1 MAVRCVHEASLHD
14 ANSFVTLT
22 YDESKLSTYSLVY
35 KDYQDFAKRL
45 RARGVKFRYFMC
57 GEYGERNFRPH
68 FHALLFGWR
77 PPDLVRFKELGTG
90 DVVYTSEFLDEVWG
104 NGHTN
109 VGQVSLN
116 SAQYVA
122 RYAQKSVTGADEHWK
137 RRDVTKYGVCVET
150 GETWLQVPEFV
161 RMSNGG
167 GRGSDKLG
175 GIGAQ
180 WFKLYNR
187 DVYGSQVEPSLDRV
201 VVNGRQI
208 KPPKY
213 YDTLLSRLE
222 AGEYRLEYVKFRREL
237 EALRR
242 GDSELSPARLLQR
255 EAVARA
261 RLLLKTR
268 GL

>member
-1 MAVRCVHEASLHD
+1 MAVRCVHEASLYER
-14 ANSFVTLT
+14 NSFVTLT
-22 YDESKLSTYSLVY
+22 YAPEKIQTYSLVY

-57 GEYGERNFRPH
+57 GEYGEQNFRPH

-104 NGHTN
+104 HGHTN

-137 RRDVTKYGVCVET
+137 RRDVTKHGVCVET
-150 GETWLQVPEFV
+150 GECWLQVPEFV
-161 RMSNGG
+161 RMSL
-167 GRGSDKLG
+167 KP
-175 GIGAQ
+175 GIGAE
-180 WFKLYNR
+180 WFSRYHR
-187 DVYGSQVEPSLDRV
+187 DVYGSQSEPALDRV
-201 VVNGRQI
+201 VHEGRQF

-242 GDSELSPARLLQR
+242 GDSELTPARLLQR
-255 EAVARA
+255 EAVAKA
-261 RLLLKTR
+261 RLSLKKR